1 VVVAASAVVAGV
13 SDELDPQEEQ
23 HNTGSDGHTNNWG
36 ETAHCD
42 EVMRNWLRN
51 GWASWQHLGM
61 HPFLA
66 AAQSMLPQVLSDIEA
81 IVNIESPS
89 RNASQVAKS
98 AAQLESIIQRVVRR
112 DSVLVDSDVGPHVLV
127 PARGAARILLLGH
140 HDTVHP
146 MGTLTARPF
155 SNDGKVLRRAR
166 RIRYGRRNCAGNL
179 CNGNSLRVLVSTL
192 QVLKCSG
199 PQMRKLVLLRV
210 AHSLKNVH
218 KASEKRVQCWC
229 SSQVLDGGALKI
241 ARKGTG
247 TFDVRITGRASHAGL
262 EPEKGINALLE
273 LAHQV
278 QRIST
283 FGNAELGTTVTPTVA
298 SAGTTDNTVPA
309 EAHVLVDARVVV
321 PEEKIRVEK
330 LMSSLVPVVPGASI
344 SVTGS
349 LHRPPM
355 HSSMSEELFALAVE
369 SQRAVAGESI
379 SGVSVGGGSDGNFTA
394 ALVHSYT
401 RRFRRS
407 RRWRAW

>member
-1 VVVAASAVVAGV
+1 
-13 SDELDPQEEQ
+13 
-23 HNTGSDGHTNNWG
+23 
-36 ETAHCD
+36 
-42 EVMRNWLRN
+42 
-51 GWASWQHLGM
+51 M

-66 AAQSMLPQVLSDIEA
+66 TAQSMLPQVLSDIEA

-89 RNASQVAKS
+89 RNAGQVAKS
-98 AAQLESIIQRVVRR
+98 AAMLESIIQRVAQR
-112 DSVLVDSDVGPHVLV
+112 SCVLVDSDVGPHVLV

-146 MGTLTARPF
+146 MGTLAARPF
-155 SNDGKVLRRAR
+155 SNDGKALRGPGVFDMAAGIVQAIYAMAVLESSGVDTSGIEMLWTSDEEIGSSTSRALIEER
-166 RIRYGRRNCAGNL
+166 AQALGK
-179 CNGNSLRVLVSTL
+179 NGAVLVLEPS
-192 QVLKCSG
+192 
-199 PQMRKLVLLRV
+199 
-210 AHSLKNVH
+210 AN
-218 KASEKRVQCWC
+218 
-229 SSQVLDGGALKI
+229 DGALKI

-262 EPEKGINALLE
+262 EPERGINALLE

-330 LMSSLVPVVPGASI
+330 LMSSLVPVVSGASI
-344 SVTGS
+344 SVSGS

-355 HSSMSEELFALAVE
+355 HSSMSEELYALAVE
-369 SQRAVAGESI
+369 SQRAVNGESI
-379 SGVSVGGGSDGNFTA
+379 NGVSVGGGSDGNFTA
-394 ALVHSYT
+394 ALGIRTLDGLGAVGGGAHGETEHVVVESIAP
-401 RRFRRS
+401 RIALLAEIMQRVL
-407 RRWRAW
+407 AQ

>member
-1 VVVAASAVVAGV
+1 
-13 SDELDPQEEQ
+13 
-23 HNTGSDGHTNNWG
+23 
-36 ETAHCD
+36 
-42 EVMRNWLRN
+42 
-51 GWASWQHLGM
+51 M

-66 AAQSMLPQVLSDIEA
+66 TAQSMLPQVLSDIEA
-81 IVNIESPS
+81 IVSIESPS

-98 AAQLESIIQRVVRR
+98 AAQLESIIQRVAQRA
-112 DSVLVDSDVGPHVLV
+112 SVLVASSVGPHVHV
-127 PARGAARILLLGH
+127 PASGVPRILLLGH

-146 MGTLTARPF
+146 MGTLAARPF
-155 SNDGKVLRRAR
+155 SNDGKVLRGPGVFDMAAGIVQAIYAMAILEGAGVDTSGIEMLWTSDEEIGSSTSRALIEER
-166 RIRYGRRNCAGNL
+166 AQALGK
-179 CNGNSLRVLVSTL
+179 NGAVLVLEPS
-192 QVLKCSG
+192 
-199 PQMRKLVLLRV
+199 
-210 AHSLKNVH
+210 A
-218 KASEKRVQCWC
+218 
-229 SSQVLDGGALKI
+229 DGGALKI

-309 EAHVLVDARVVV
+309 EAQVLVDARVVV

-330 LMSSLVPVVPGASI
+330 LMSSLVPVVPGANI

-369 SQRAVAGESI
+369 SQRAVTGESI
-379 SGVSVGGGSDGNFTA
+379 NGVSVGGGSDGNFTA
-394 ALVHSYT
+394 AIGIRTLDGLGAVGGGAHGETEHVVVESIAP
-401 RRFRRS
+401 RI
-407 RRWRAW
+407 ALLAELMQGILAQ

>member
-1 VVVAASAVVAGV
+1 
-13 SDELDPQEEQ
+13 
-23 HNTGSDGHTNNWG
+23 
-36 ETAHCD
+36 
-42 EVMRNWLRN
+42 
-51 GWASWQHLGM
+51 M

-66 AAQSMLPQVLSDIEA
+66 TAQSMLPQVLSDIEA

-98 AAQLESIIQRVVRR
+98 AAQLESIIQRVANR
-112 DSVLVDSDVGPHVLV
+112 DAVQVDSDVGPHVLV

-146 MGTLTARPF
+146 IGTLAARPF
-155 SNDGKVLRRAR
+155 SNDGKVLRGPGVFDMATGIVQAIYAMAILESAGVDTSGVEMLWTSDEEVGSSTSRTLIEERAR
-166 RIRYGRRNCAGNL
+166 GLGKTGA
-179 CNGNSLRVLVSTL
+179 VLVLEPS
-192 QVLKCSG
+192 
-199 PQMRKLVLLRV
+199 
-210 AHSLKNVH
+210 A
-218 KASEKRVQCWC
+218 
-229 SSQVLDGGALKI
+229 DGGALKI

-369 SQRAVAGESI
+369 SQRAVTGESM
-379 SGVSVGGGSDGNFTA
+379 SGISVGGGSDGNFTA
-394 ALVHSYT
+394 ALGIRTLDGLGAVGGGAHGETEHVVIDSIAP
-401 RRFRRS
+401 RIALLAEIMQRVL
-407 RRWRAW
+407 AQ

>member
-1 VVVAASAVVAGV
+1 
-13 SDELDPQEEQ
+13 
-23 HNTGSDGHTNNWG
+23 
-36 ETAHCD
+36 
-42 EVMRNWLRN
+42 
-51 GWASWQHLGM
+51 M

-66 AAQSMLPQVLSDIEA
+66 TAQSMLPQVISDIEA
-81 IVNIESPS
+81 IVSIESPS

-98 AAQLESIIQRVVRR
+98 AAQLESIIQRVAQRAP
-112 DSVLVDSDVGPHVLV
+112 VLVASSVGPHVYV
-127 PARGAARILLLGH
+127 PASGVPRILLLGH

-146 MGTLTARPF
+146 MGTLAARPF
-155 SNDGKVLRRAR
+155 SNDGKVLRGPGVFDMAAGIVQAIYAMAILEGAGVDTSGIEMLWTSDEEIGSSTSRALIEER
-166 RIRYGRRNCAGNL
+166 AQALGK
-179 CNGNSLRVLVSTL
+179 NGAVLVLEPS
-192 QVLKCSG
+192 
-199 PQMRKLVLLRV
+199 
-210 AHSLKNVH
+210 A
-218 KASEKRVQCWC
+218 
-229 SSQVLDGGALKI
+229 DGGALKI

-309 EAHVLVDARVVV
+309 EAQVLVDARVVV
-321 PEEKIRVEK
+321 PEEKMRVEK
-330 LMSSLVPVVPGASI
+330 LMSSLVPVVPGANI

-369 SQRAVAGESI
+369 SQRAVTGESI
-379 SGVSVGGGSDGNFTA
+379 NGVSVGGGSDGNFTA
-394 ALVHSYT
+394 ALGIRTLDGLGAVGGGAHGETEHVVVESIAP
-401 RRFRRS
+401 RIALLAELMQRIL
-407 RRWRAW
+407 AW

>member
-1 VVVAASAVVAGV
+1 
-13 SDELDPQEEQ
+13 
-23 HNTGSDGHTNNWG
+23 
-36 ETAHCD
+36 
-42 EVMRNWLRN
+42 
-51 GWASWQHLGM
+51 M

-155 SNDGKVLRRAR
+155 SNDGKVLRGPGVFDMAAGIVQAIYAMAILESAGVDTSGIEMLWTSDEEVGSSTSRTLIEERAQ
-166 RIRYGRRNCAGNL
+166 GLGKTGA
-179 CNGNSLRVLVSTL
+179 VLVLEPS
-192 QVLKCSG
+192 
-199 PQMRKLVLLRV
+199 
-210 AHSLKNVH
+210 A
-218 KASEKRVQCWC
+218 
-229 SSQVLDGGALKI
+229 DGGALKI

-278 QRIST
+278 QRISM

-321 PEEKIRVEK
+321 PEEKTRVEK

-394 ALVHSYT
+394 ALGIRTLDGLGAVGGGAHGETEHVVVDSIAP
-401 RRFRRS
+401 RI
-407 RRWRAW
+407 ALLAEIMQHVLAQ

>member
-1 VVVAASAVVAGV
+1 
-13 SDELDPQEEQ
+13 
-23 HNTGSDGHTNNWG
+23 
-36 ETAHCD
+36 
-42 EVMRNWLRN
+42 
-51 GWASWQHLGM
+51 M

-66 AAQSMLPQVLSDIEA
+66 TAQSMLPQVLSDIEA

-98 AAQLESIIQRVVRR
+98 AAMLESIIQRVAHR
-112 DSVLVDSDVGPHVLV
+112 SCVLVDSDVGPHVLV
-127 PARGAARILLLGH
+127 PASGTARILLLGH

-146 MGTLTARPF
+146 MGTLAARPF
-155 SNDGKVLRRAR
+155 SNDGKALRGPGVFDMAAGIAQAIYAMAILESSGVDTSAIEMLWTSDEEIGSSTSRALIEER
-166 RIRYGRRNCAGNL
+166 AQALGK
-179 CNGNSLRVLVSTL
+179 NGAVLVLEPS
-192 QVLKCSG
+192 
-199 PQMRKLVLLRV
+199 
-210 AHSLKNVH
+210 AN
-218 KASEKRVQCWC
+218 
-229 SSQVLDGGALKI
+229 DGALKI

-330 LMSSLVPVVPGASI
+330 LMSSLVPVVSGASI
-344 SVTGS
+344 SVSGS

-369 SQRAVAGESI
+369 SQRAVNGESI
-379 SGVSVGGGSDGNFTA
+379 NGVSVGGGSDGNFTA
-394 ALVHSYT
+394 ALGIRTLDGLGAVGGGAHGETEHVVVESIAP
-401 RRFRRS
+401 RIALLAEIMQRVL
-407 RRWRAW
+407 AQ

>member
-1 VVVAASAVVAGV
+1 
-13 SDELDPQEEQ
+13 
-23 HNTGSDGHTNNWG
+23 
-36 ETAHCD
+36 
-42 EVMRNWLRN
+42 
-51 GWASWQHLGM
+51 M

-66 AAQSMLPQVLSDIEA
+66 TAQSMLPQVLSDIEA

-98 AAQLESIIQRVVRR
+98 AAQLESIIQRVANR
-112 DSVLVDSDVGPHVLV
+112 DAVQVDSDVGPHVLV

-146 MGTLTARPF
+146 IGTLAARPF
-155 SNDGKVLRRAR
+155 SNDGKVLRGPGVFDMATGIVQAIYAMAILESAGVDTSGVEMLWTSDEEVGSSTSRTLIEERAR
-166 RIRYGRRNCAGNL
+166 GLGKTGA
-179 CNGNSLRVLVSTL
+179 VLVLEPS
-192 QVLKCSG
+192 
-199 PQMRKLVLLRV
+199 
-210 AHSLKNVH
+210 A
-218 KASEKRVQCWC
+218 
-229 SSQVLDGGALKI
+229 DGGALKI

-369 SQRAVAGESI
+369 SQRAVTGEGI
-379 SGVSVGGGSDGNFTA
+379 NGVSVGGGSDGNFTA
-394 ALVHSYT
+394 ALGVRTLDGLGAVGGGAHGETEHVVIDSIAP
-401 RRFRRS
+401 RIALLAEIMQRVL
-407 RRWRAW
+407 AQ

>member
-1 VVVAASAVVAGV
+1 
-13 SDELDPQEEQ
+13 
-23 HNTGSDGHTNNWG
+23 
-36 ETAHCD
+36 
-42 EVMRNWLRN
+42 
-51 GWASWQHLGM
+51 M

-66 AAQSMLPQVLSDIEA
+66 TAQSMLPQVLSDIEA

-89 RNASQVAKS
+89 RNAGQVAKS
-98 AAQLESIIQRVVRR
+98 AAMLESIIQRVAQRT
-112 DSVLVDSDVGPHVLV
+112 SVLVDSDVGPHVLV
-127 PARGAARILLLGH
+127 SAGGAARILLLGH

-146 MGTLTARPF
+146 MGTLAARPF
-155 SNDGKVLRRAR
+155 SNDGKVLRGPGVFDMAAGIVQAIYAMAVLESSGVDTSGIEMLWTSDEEIGSSTSRALIEER
-166 RIRYGRRNCAGNL
+166 AHALGK
-179 CNGNSLRVLVSTL
+179 NGAVLVLEPS
-192 QVLKCSG
+192 
-199 PQMRKLVLLRV
+199 
-210 AHSLKNVH
+210 AN
-218 KASEKRVQCWC
+218 
-229 SSQVLDGGALKI
+229 DGALKI

-309 EAHVLVDARVVV
+309 EARVLVDARVVV
-321 PEEKIRVEK
+321 PEEKIRVET
-330 LMSSLVPVVPGASI
+330 LMSSLVPVVSGASI

-369 SQRAVAGESI
+369 SQRTVNGESI
-379 SGVSVGGGSDGNFTA
+379 NGVSVGGGSDGNFTA
-394 ALVHSYT
+394 ALGIRTLDGLGAVGGGAHGETEHVVVESIAP
-401 RRFRRS
+401 RIALLAEIMQRVL
-407 RRWRAW
+407 AQ

>member
-1 VVVAASAVVAGV
+1 
-13 SDELDPQEEQ
+13 
-23 HNTGSDGHTNNWG
+23 
-36 ETAHCD
+36 
-42 EVMRNWLRN
+42 M
-51 GWASWQHLGM
+51 
-61 HPFLA
+61 
-66 AAQSMLPQVLSDIEA
+66 
-81 IVNIESPS
+81 
-89 RNASQVAKS
+89 
-98 AAQLESIIQRVVRR
+98 
-112 DSVLVDSDVGPHVLV
+112 
-127 PARGAARILLLGH
+127 
-140 HDTVHP
+140 
-146 MGTLTARPF
+146 
-155 SNDGKVLRRAR
+155 
-166 RIRYGRRNCAGNL
+166 
-179 CNGNSLRVLVSTL
+179 
-192 QVLKCSG
+192 
-199 PQMRKLVLLRV
+199 LVLEPS
-210 AHSLKNVH
+210 A
-218 KASEKRVQCWC
+218 
-229 SSQVLDGGALKI
+229 DGGALKI

-369 SQRAVAGESI
+369 SQLAVAGESI

-394 ALVHSYT
+394 ALGIRTLDGLGAVGGGAHGETEHVVVDSIAP
-401 RRFRRS
+401 RIALLAEIMQRVL
-407 RRWRAW
+407 AQ

>member
-1 VVVAASAVVAGV
+1 
-13 SDELDPQEEQ
+13 
-23 HNTGSDGHTNNWG
+23 
-36 ETAHCD
+36 
-42 EVMRNWLRN
+42 
-51 GWASWQHLGM
+51 M

-66 AAQSMLPQVLSDIEA
+66 TAQLMLPQVLGDIEA

-98 AAQLESIIQRVVRR
+98 AAMLESIIQRVAQRS
-112 DSVLVDSDVGPHVLV
+112 SVLVDSDVGPHVLV
-127 PARGAARILLLGH
+127 PAHGAARILLLGH

-146 MGTLTARPF
+146 MGTLAARPF
-155 SNDGKVLRRAR
+155 SNDGKVLRGPGVFDMAAGIVQAIYAMAILESSGVDTSGIEMLWTADEEIGSSASRALIEER
-166 RIRYGRRNCAGNL
+166 AQALGK
-179 CNGNSLRVLVSTL
+179 NGAA
-192 QVLKCSG
+192 
-199 PQMRKLVLLRV
+199 LVLEPS
-210 AHSLKNVH
+210 A
-218 KASEKRVQCWC
+218 
-229 SSQVLDGGALKI
+229 DGGALKI

-247 TFDVRITGRASHAGL
+247 TFDVRIAGRASHAGL

-344 SVTGS
+344 SVSGS

-369 SQRAVAGESI
+369 SQRAVNGESI
-379 SGVSVGGGSDGNFTA
+379 NGVSVGGGSDGNFTA
-394 ALVHSYT
+394 ALGIRTLDGLGAVGGGAHGETEHVVVESIAP
-401 RRFRRS
+401 RIALLAEIMQRVL
-407 RRWRAW
+407 AQ

>member
-1 VVVAASAVVAGV
+1 
-13 SDELDPQEEQ
+13 
-23 HNTGSDGHTNNWG
+23 
-36 ETAHCD
+36 
-42 EVMRNWLRN
+42 
-51 GWASWQHLGM
+51 M

-66 AAQSMLPQVLSDIEA
+66 TAQSMLPQVLSDIEA

-98 AAQLESIIQRVVRR
+98 AAMLESIIQRVAQRS
-112 DSVLVDSDVGPHVLV
+112 SVLVDSDVGPHVLV

-146 MGTLTARPF
+146 LGTLATRPF
-155 SNDGKVLRRAR
+155 SNDGKVLLGPGVFDMATGIVQAIYAMAILESSGVDTSGIEMLWTSDEEIGSSTSRAL
-166 RIRYGRRNCAGNL
+166 IEEHTQALGK
-179 CNGNSLRVLVSTL
+179 NSAVLVLEPS
-192 QVLKCSG
+192 
-199 PQMRKLVLLRV
+199 
-210 AHSLKNVH
+210 A
-218 KASEKRVQCWC
+218 
-229 SSQVLDGGALKI
+229 DGGALKI

-321 PEEKIRVEK
+321 PEEKMRVEK

-344 SVTGS
+344 SVSGS

-369 SQRAVAGESI
+369 SQRAVMGESI

-394 ALVHSYT
+394 ALGIRTLDGLGAVGGGAHGETEHVVVESIAP
-401 RRFRRS
+401 RIALLAEIMQRVL
-407 RRWRAW
+407 AQ

>member
-1 VVVAASAVVAGV
+1 
-13 SDELDPQEEQ
+13 
-23 HNTGSDGHTNNWG
+23 
-36 ETAHCD
+36 
-42 EVMRNWLRN
+42 
-51 GWASWQHLGM
+51 M

-98 AAQLESIIQRVVRR
+98 AAQLESIIQRVAHR
-112 DSVLVDSDVGPHVLV
+112 DSVLVDSVVGPHVLV

-146 MGTLTARPF
+146 MGTLAARPF
-155 SNDGKVLRRAR
+155 SNDGKVLRGPGVFDMATGIVQAIYAMAILESAGVDTSGIEMLWTSDEEVGSATSRTLIEERAQALEKT
-166 RIRYGRRNCAGNL
+166 GA
-179 CNGNSLRVLVSTL
+179 VLVLEPS
-192 QVLKCSG
+192 
-199 PQMRKLVLLRV
+199 
-210 AHSLKNVH
+210 A
-218 KASEKRVQCWC
+218 
-229 SSQVLDGGALKI
+229 DGGALKI

-247 TFDVRITGRASHAGL
+247 TFDVRIIGRASHAGL

-330 LMSSLVPVVPGASI
+330 LMSSLVPVVSGASI

-355 HSSMSEELFALAVE
+355 HSLMSKELFALAVE
-369 SQRAVAGESI
+369 SQRAVTGETV

-394 ALVHSYT
+394 ALGIRTLDGLGAVGGSAHGEAEHVVIDSIAP
-401 RRFRRS
+401 RIALLAEIIQRVL
-407 RRWRAW
+407 AQ

>member
-1 VVVAASAVVAGV
+1 
-13 SDELDPQEEQ
+13 
-23 HNTGSDGHTNNWG
+23 
-36 ETAHCD
+36 
-42 EVMRNWLRN
+42 
-51 GWASWQHLGM
+51 M

-66 AAQSMLPQVLSDIEA
+66 TAQSMLPQVLSDIEA
-81 IVNIESPS
+81 IVSIESPS

-98 AAQLESIIQRVVRR
+98 AAQLESIIQRVAQRA
-112 DSVLVDSDVGPHVLV
+112 SVLVASSVGPHVHV
-127 PARGAARILLLGH
+127 PASGVPRILLLGH

-146 MGTLTARPF
+146 MGTLAARPF
-155 SNDGKVLRRAR
+155 SNDGKVLRGPGVFDMAAGIVQAIYAMAILEGAGVDTSGIEMLWTSDEEIGSSTSRSLIEERAQAL
-166 RIRYGRRNCAGNL
+166 GK
-179 CNGNSLRVLVSTL
+179 NGAVLVLEPS
-192 QVLKCSG
+192 
-199 PQMRKLVLLRV
+199 
-210 AHSLKNVH
+210 A
-218 KASEKRVQCWC
+218 
-229 SSQVLDGGALKI
+229 DGGALKI

-309 EAHVLVDARVVV
+309 EAQVLVDARVVV

-330 LMSSLVPVVPGASI
+330 LMSSLVPVVPGANI

-369 SQRAVAGESI
+369 SQRAVTGESI
-379 SGVSVGGGSDGNFTA
+379 NGVSVGGGSDGNFTA
-394 ALVHSYT
+394 AIGIRTLDGLGAVGGGAHGETEHVVVESIAP
-401 RRFRRS
+401 RIALLAELMQRIL
-407 RRWRAW
+407 AQ

>member
-1 VVVAASAVVAGV
+1 
-13 SDELDPQEEQ
+13 
-23 HNTGSDGHTNNWG
+23 
-36 ETAHCD
+36 
-42 EVMRNWLRN
+42 
-51 GWASWQHLGM
+51 M

-66 AAQSMLPQVLSDIEA
+66 TAQSMLPQVLSDIEA

-89 RNASQVAKS
+89 RNAGQVAKS
-98 AAQLESIIQRVVRR
+98 AAMLESIIQRVAQR
-112 DSVLVDSDVGPHVLV
+112 SCVLVDSDVGPHVLV

-146 MGTLTARPF
+146 MGTLAARPF
-155 SNDGKVLRRAR
+155 SNDGKALRGPGVFDMAAGIVQAIYAMAVLESSGVDTSGIEMLWTSDEEIGSSTSRALIEER
-166 RIRYGRRNCAGNL
+166 AQALGK
-179 CNGNSLRVLVSTL
+179 NGAVLVLEPS
-192 QVLKCSG
+192 
-199 PQMRKLVLLRV
+199 
-210 AHSLKNVH
+210 AN
-218 KASEKRVQCWC
+218 
-229 SSQVLDGGALKI
+229 DGALKI

-330 LMSSLVPVVPGASI
+330 LMSSLVPVVSGASI
-344 SVTGS
+344 SVSGS

-369 SQRAVAGESI
+369 SQRAVNGESI
-379 SGVSVGGGSDGNFTA
+379 NGVSVGGGSDGNFTA
-394 ALVHSYT
+394 ALGIRTLDGLGAVGGGAHGETEHVVVESIAP
-401 RRFRRS
+401 RIALLAEIMQRVL
-407 RRWRAW
+407 AQ

>member
-1 VVVAASAVVAGV
+1 
-13 SDELDPQEEQ
+13 
-23 HNTGSDGHTNNWG
+23 
-36 ETAHCD
+36 
-42 EVMRNWLRN
+42 
-51 GWASWQHLGM
+51 M

-66 AAQSMLPQVLSDIEA
+66 TAQSMLPQVISDIEA
-81 IVNIESPS
+81 IVSIESPS

-98 AAQLESIIQRVVRR
+98 AAQLESIIQRVAQRAP
-112 DSVLVDSDVGPHVLV
+112 VLVASSVGPHVHV
-127 PARGAARILLLGH
+127 PASGVPRILLLGH

-146 MGTLTARPF
+146 METLVARPF
-155 SNDGKVLRRAR
+155 SNDGKVLRGPGVFDMAAGIVQAIYAMAILEGAGVDTSGIEMLWTSDEEIGSSTSRALIEER
-166 RIRYGRRNCAGNL
+166 AQALGK
-179 CNGNSLRVLVSTL
+179 NGAVLVLEPS
-192 QVLKCSG
+192 
-199 PQMRKLVLLRV
+199 
-210 AHSLKNVH
+210 A
-218 KASEKRVQCWC
+218 
-229 SSQVLDGGALKI
+229 DGGALKI

-309 EAHVLVDARVVV
+309 EAQVLVDARVVV
-321 PEEKIRVEK
+321 PEEKMRVEK
-330 LMSSLVPVVPGASI
+330 LMSSLVPVVPGANI

-369 SQRAVAGESI
+369 SQRAVTGESI
-379 SGVSVGGGSDGNFTA
+379 NGVSVGGGSDGNFTA
-394 ALVHSYT
+394 AIGIRTLDGLGAVGGGAHGETEHVVVESIAP
-401 RRFRRS
+401 RIALLAELMQRIL
-407 RRWRAW
+407 AW

>member
-1 VVVAASAVVAGV
+1 
-13 SDELDPQEEQ
+13 
-23 HNTGSDGHTNNWG
+23 
-36 ETAHCD
+36 
-42 EVMRNWLRN
+42 
-51 GWASWQHLGM
+51 M

-66 AAQSMLPQVLSDIEA
+66 TAQSMLPQVLSDIEA

-98 AAQLESIIQRVVRR
+98 AAMLESIIQRVAQRS
-112 DSVLVDSDVGPHVLV
+112 SVLVDSDVGPHVLV
-127 PARGAARILLLGH
+127 PAGGAARILLLGH

-146 MGTLTARPF
+146 MGTLAARPF
-155 SNDGKVLRRAR
+155 SNDGKALRGPGVFDMAAGIVQAIYAMAILESSGVDTSGIEMLWTADEEIGSSTSRALIEER
-166 RIRYGRRNCAGNL
+166 AQALGK
-179 CNGNSLRVLVSTL
+179 NGAVLVLEPS
-192 QVLKCSG
+192 
-199 PQMRKLVLLRV
+199 
-210 AHSLKNVH
+210 AN
-218 KASEKRVQCWC
+218 
-229 SSQVLDGGALKI
+229 DGALKI

-247 TFDVRITGRASHAGL
+247 TFDVRIAGRASHAGL

-344 SVTGS
+344 SVSGS

-369 SQRAVAGESI
+369 SQRAVNGESI
-379 SGVSVGGGSDGNFTA
+379 NGVSVGGGSDGNFTA
-394 ALVHSYT
+394 ALGVRTLDGLGAVGGGAHGETEHVVVESIAP
-401 RRFRRS
+401 RIALLAEIMQRVL
-407 RRWRAW
+407 AQ

>member
-1 VVVAASAVVAGV
+1 
-13 SDELDPQEEQ
+13 
-23 HNTGSDGHTNNWG
+23 
-36 ETAHCD
+36 
-42 EVMRNWLRN
+42 
-51 GWASWQHLGM
+51 M

-155 SNDGKVLRRAR
+155 SNDGKVLRGPGVFDMAAGIVQAIYAMAILESAGVDTSGIEMLWTSDEEVGSSTSRTLIEERAQ
-166 RIRYGRRNCAGNL
+166 GLGKTGA
-179 CNGNSLRVLVSTL
+179 VLVLEPS
-192 QVLKCSG
+192 
-199 PQMRKLVLLRV
+199 
-210 AHSLKNVH
+210 A
-218 KASEKRVQCWC
+218 
-229 SSQVLDGGALKI
+229 DGGALKI

-321 PEEKIRVEK
+321 PEEKTRVEK

-394 ALVHSYT
+394 ALGIRTLDGLGAVGGGAHGETEHVVVDSIAP
-401 RRFRRS
+401 RIALLAEIMQRVL
-407 RRWRAW
+407 AQ

>member
-1 VVVAASAVVAGV
+1 
-13 SDELDPQEEQ
+13 
-23 HNTGSDGHTNNWG
+23 
-36 ETAHCD
+36 
-42 EVMRNWLRN
+42 MRNWLRN

-66 AAQSMLPQVLSDIEA
+66 TAQSMLPQVISDIEA
-81 IVNIESPS
+81 IVSIESPS

-98 AAQLESIIQRVVRR
+98 AAQLVSIIQRVAQRAP
-112 DSVLVDSDVGPHVLV
+112 VLVASSVGPHVYV
-127 PARGAARILLLGH
+127 PASGVPRILLLGH

-146 MGTLTARPF
+146 MGTLAARPF
-155 SNDGKVLRRAR
+155 SNDGKVLRGPGVFDMAAGIVQAIYAMAILEGAGVDTSGIEMLWTSDEEIGSSTSRALIEER
-166 RIRYGRRNCAGNL
+166 AQALGK
-179 CNGNSLRVLVSTL
+179 NGAVLVLEPS
-192 QVLKCSG
+192 
-199 PQMRKLVLLRV
+199 
-210 AHSLKNVH
+210 A
-218 KASEKRVQCWC
+218 
-229 SSQVLDGGALKI
+229 DGGALKI

-309 EAHVLVDARVVV
+309 EAQVLVDARVVV
-321 PEEKIRVEK
+321 PEEKMRVEK
-330 LMSSLVPVVPGASI
+330 LMSSLVPVVPGANI

-369 SQRAVAGESI
+369 SQRAVTGESI
-379 SGVSVGGGSDGNFTA
+379 NGVSVGGGSDGNFTA
-394 ALVHSYT
+394 AIGIRTLDGLGAVGGGAHGETEHVVVESIAP
-401 RRFRRS
+401 RIALLAELMQRIL
-407 RRWRAW
+407 AW

>member
-1 VVVAASAVVAGV
+1 
-13 SDELDPQEEQ
+13 
-23 HNTGSDGHTNNWG
+23 
-36 ETAHCD
+36 
-42 EVMRNWLRN
+42 
-51 GWASWQHLGM
+51 M

-66 AAQSMLPQVLSDIEA
+66 TAQSMLPQVLSDIEA

-98 AAQLESIIQRVVRR
+98 AAMLESIIQRVAQRS
-112 DSVLVDSDVGPHVLV
+112 SVLVDSDVGPHVLV
-127 PARGAARILLLGH
+127 PASGAARILLLGH

-146 MGTLTARPF
+146 MGTLAARPF
-155 SNDGKVLRRAR
+155 SNDGKALRGPGVFDMAAGIVQAIYAMAILESSGVDTSGIEMLWTADEEIGSSTSRALIEER
-166 RIRYGRRNCAGNL
+166 AQALGK
-179 CNGNSLRVLVSTL
+179 NGAVLVLEPS
-192 QVLKCSG
+192 
-199 PQMRKLVLLRV
+199 
-210 AHSLKNVH
+210 AN
-218 KASEKRVQCWC
+218 
-229 SSQVLDGGALKI
+229 DGALKI

-247 TFDVRITGRASHAGL
+247 TFDVRIAGRASHAGL

-344 SVTGS
+344 SVSGS

-369 SQRAVAGESI
+369 SQSAVNGESI
-379 SGVSVGGGSDGNFTA
+379 NGVSVGGGSDGNFTA
-394 ALVHSYT
+394 ALGVRTLDGLGAVGGGAHGETEHVVVESIAP
-401 RRFRRS
+401 RIALLAEIMQRVL
-407 RRWRAW
+407 AQ

>member
-1 VVVAASAVVAGV
+1 
-13 SDELDPQEEQ
+13 
-23 HNTGSDGHTNNWG
+23 
-36 ETAHCD
+36 
-42 EVMRNWLRN
+42 
-51 GWASWQHLGM
+51 M

-66 AAQSMLPQVLSDIEA
+66 TAQSMLPQVLSDIEA
-81 IVNIESPS
+81 IVSIESPS

-98 AAQLESIIQRVVRR
+98 AAQLESIIQRVANR
-112 DSVLVDSDVGPHVLV
+112 DAVQVDSDVGPHVLV

-146 MGTLTARPF
+146 IGTLAARPF
-155 SNDGKVLRRAR
+155 SNDGKVLRGPGVFDMATGIVQAIYAMAILESAGVDTSGVEMLWTSDEEVGSSTSRTLIEERAR
-166 RIRYGRRNCAGNL
+166 GLGKTGA
-179 CNGNSLRVLVSTL
+179 VLVLEPS
-192 QVLKCSG
+192 
-199 PQMRKLVLLRV
+199 
-210 AHSLKNVH
+210 A
-218 KASEKRVQCWC
+218 
-229 SSQVLDGGALKI
+229 DGGALKI

-369 SQRAVAGESI
+369 SQRAVTGESM

-394 ALVHSYT
+394 ALGIRTLDGLGAVGGGAHGETEHVVIDSIAP
-401 RRFRRS
+401 RIALLAEIMQRVL
-407 RRWRAW
+407 AQ

>member
-1 VVVAASAVVAGV
+1 
-13 SDELDPQEEQ
+13 
-23 HNTGSDGHTNNWG
+23 
-36 ETAHCD
+36 
-42 EVMRNWLRN
+42 
-51 GWASWQHLGM
+51 M

-66 AAQSMLPQVLSDIEA
+66 TAQSMLPQVLSDIEA

-98 AAQLESIIQRVVRR
+98 AAQLESIIQRVANR
-112 DSVLVDSDVGPHVLV
+112 DAVQVDSDVGPHVLV

-146 MGTLTARPF
+146 IGTLAARPF
-155 SNDGKVLRRAR
+155 SNDGKVLRGPGVFDMATGIVQAIYAMAILESAGVDTSGVEMLWTSDEEVGSSTSRTLIEERAR
-166 RIRYGRRNCAGNL
+166 GLGKTGA
-179 CNGNSLRVLVSTL
+179 VLVLEPS
-192 QVLKCSG
+192 
-199 PQMRKLVLLRV
+199 
-210 AHSLKNVH
+210 A
-218 KASEKRVQCWC
+218 
-229 SSQVLDGGALKI
+229 DGGALKI

-278 QRIST
+278 QCIST

-369 SQRAVAGESI
+369 SQRAVTGESM

-394 ALVHSYT
+394 ALGIRTLDGLGAVGGGAHGETEHVVIDSIAP
-401 RRFRRS
+401 RIALLAEIMQRVL
-407 RRWRAW
+407 AQ

>member
-1 VVVAASAVVAGV
+1 
-13 SDELDPQEEQ
+13 
-23 HNTGSDGHTNNWG
+23 
-36 ETAHCD
+36 
-42 EVMRNWLRN
+42 MRNWLRN

-66 AAQSMLPQVLSDIEA
+66 TAQSMLPQVLSDIEA

-98 AAQLESIIQRVVRR
+98 AAQLESIIQRVANR
-112 DSVLVDSDVGPHVLV
+112 DAVQVDSDVGPHVLV

-146 MGTLTARPF
+146 IGTLAARPF
-155 SNDGKVLRRAR
+155 SNDGKVLRGPGVFDMATGIVQAIYAMAILESAGVDTSGVEMLWTSDEEVGSSTSRTLIEERAR
-166 RIRYGRRNCAGNL
+166 GLGKTGA
-179 CNGNSLRVLVSTL
+179 VLVLEPS
-192 QVLKCSG
+192 
-199 PQMRKLVLLRV
+199 
-210 AHSLKNVH
+210 A
-218 KASEKRVQCWC
+218 
-229 SSQVLDGGALKI
+229 DGGALKI

-369 SQRAVAGESI
+369 SQRAVTGEGI
-379 SGVSVGGGSDGNFTA
+379 NGVSVGGGSDGNFTA
-394 ALVHSYT
+394 ALGVRTLDGLGAVGGGAHGETEHVVIDSIAP
-401 RRFRRS
+401 RIALLAEIMQRVL
-407 RRWRAW
+407 AQ

>member
-1 VVVAASAVVAGV
+1 
-13 SDELDPQEEQ
+13 
-23 HNTGSDGHTNNWG
+23 
-36 ETAHCD
+36 
-42 EVMRNWLRN
+42 MRNWLRN

-66 AAQSMLPQVLSDIEA
+66 TAQSMLPQVLSDIEA
-81 IVNIESPS
+81 IVSIESPS

-98 AAQLESIIQRVVRR
+98 AAQLESIIQRVAQRA
-112 DSVLVDSDVGPHVLV
+112 SVLVASSVGPHVHV
-127 PARGAARILLLGH
+127 PASGVPRILLLGH

-146 MGTLTARPF
+146 MGTLAARPF
-155 SNDGKVLRRAR
+155 SNDGKVLRGPGVFDMAAGIVQAIYAMAILEGAGVDTSGIEMLWTSDEEIGSSTSRALIEER
-166 RIRYGRRNCAGNL
+166 AQAL
-179 CNGNSLRVLVSTL
+179 AKNGAVLVLEPS
-192 QVLKCSG
+192 
-199 PQMRKLVLLRV
+199 
-210 AHSLKNVH
+210 A
-218 KASEKRVQCWC
+218 
-229 SSQVLDGGALKI
+229 DGGALKI

-309 EAHVLVDARVVV
+309 EAQVLVDARVVV

-330 LMSSLVPVVPGASI
+330 LMSSLVPVVPGANI

-369 SQRAVAGESI
+369 SQRAVTGESI
-379 SGVSVGGGSDGNFTA
+379 NGVSVGGGSDGNFTA
-394 ALVHSYT
+394 AIGIRTLDGLGAVGGGAHGETEHVVVESIAP
-401 RRFRRS
+401 RIALLAELMQRIL
-407 RRWRAW
+407 AQ

>member
-1 VVVAASAVVAGV
+1 
-13 SDELDPQEEQ
+13 
-23 HNTGSDGHTNNWG
+23 
-36 ETAHCD
+36 
-42 EVMRNWLRN
+42 
-51 GWASWQHLGM
+51 M

-66 AAQSMLPQVLSDIEA
+66 TAQSMLPHVLSDIEA
-81 IVNIESPS
+81 IVSIESPS

-98 AAQLESIIQRVVRR
+98 AEQLESIIQRVAQRAP
-112 DSVLVDSDVGPHVLV
+112 VLVASSVGPHVYV
-127 PARGAARILLLGH
+127 PASGAPRILLLGH

-146 MGTLTARPF
+146 MGTLAARPF
-155 SNDGKVLRRAR
+155 SNDGKVLRGPGVFDMAAGIVQAIYAMAILEGAGVDTSGIEMLWTSDEEIGSSTSRALIEER
-166 RIRYGRRNCAGNL
+166 AQALGK
-179 CNGNSLRVLVSTL
+179 NGAVLVLEPS
-192 QVLKCSG
+192 
-199 PQMRKLVLLRV
+199 
-210 AHSLKNVH
+210 A
-218 KASEKRVQCWC
+218 
-229 SSQVLDGGALKI
+229 DGGALKI

-309 EAHVLVDARVVV
+309 EAQVLVDARVVV
-321 PEEKIRVEK
+321 PEEKMRVEK

-344 SVTGS
+344 SVSGS

-369 SQRAVAGESI
+369 AQRAVTGESI
-379 SGVSVGGGSDGNFTA
+379 NGVSVGGGSDGNFTA
-394 ALVHSYT
+394 AIGIRTLDGLGAVGGGAHGETEHVVVESIAP
-401 RRFRRS
+401 RIALLAELMQRIL
-407 RRWRAW
+407 AQ

>member
-1 VVVAASAVVAGV
+1 
-13 SDELDPQEEQ
+13 
-23 HNTGSDGHTNNWG
+23 
-36 ETAHCD
+36 
-42 EVMRNWLRN
+42 
-51 GWASWQHLGM
+51 M

-66 AAQSMLPQVLSDIEA
+66 TAQSMLPQVLSDVEA

-89 RNASQVAKS
+89 RNAGQVAKS
-98 AAQLESIIQRVVRR
+98 AAMLESIIQRVAQR
-112 DSVLVDSDVGPHVLV
+112 SCVLVDSDVGPHVLV

-146 MGTLTARPF
+146 MGTLAARPF
-155 SNDGKVLRRAR
+155 SNDGKALRGPGVFDMAAGIVQAIYAMAVLESSGVDTSGIEMLWTSDEEIGSSTSRALIEER
-166 RIRYGRRNCAGNL
+166 AQALGK
-179 CNGNSLRVLVSTL
+179 NGAVLVLEPS
-192 QVLKCSG
+192 
-199 PQMRKLVLLRV
+199 
-210 AHSLKNVH
+210 AN
-218 KASEKRVQCWC
+218 
-229 SSQVLDGGALKI
+229 DGALKI

-330 LMSSLVPVVPGASI
+330 LMSSLVPVVSGASI
-344 SVTGS
+344 SVSGS

-369 SQRAVAGESI
+369 SQRTVNGESI
-379 SGVSVGGGSDGNFTA
+379 NGVSVGGGSDGNFTA
-394 ALVHSYT
+394 ALGIRTLDGLGAVGGGAHGETEHVVVESIAP
-401 RRFRRS
+401 RIALLAEIMQRVLS
-407 RRWRAW
+407 Q

>member
-1 VVVAASAVVAGV
+1 
-13 SDELDPQEEQ
+13 
-23 HNTGSDGHTNNWG
+23 
-36 ETAHCD
+36 
-42 EVMRNWLRN
+42 
-51 GWASWQHLGM
+51 M

-66 AAQSMLPQVLSDIEA
+66 TAQSMLPQVLSDIEA

-89 RNASQVAKS
+89 RNAGQVAKS
-98 AAQLESIIQRVVRR
+98 AAMLESIIQRVAQR
-112 DSVLVDSDVGPHVLV
+112 SCVLVDSDVGPHVLV
-127 PARGAARILLLGH
+127 PASGAARILLLGH

-146 MGTLTARPF
+146 MGTLAARPF
-155 SNDGKVLRRAR
+155 SNDGKALRGPGVFDMAAGIVQAIYAMAVLESSGVDTSGIEMLWTSDEEIGSSTSRALIEER
-166 RIRYGRRNCAGNL
+166 AQALGK
-179 CNGNSLRVLVSTL
+179 NGAVLVLEPS
-192 QVLKCSG
+192 
-199 PQMRKLVLLRV
+199 
-210 AHSLKNVH
+210 AN
-218 KASEKRVQCWC
+218 
-229 SSQVLDGGALKI
+229 DGALKI

-330 LMSSLVPVVPGASI
+330 LMSSLVPVVSGASI
-344 SVTGS
+344 SVSGS

-369 SQRAVAGESI
+369 SQRTVNGESI
-379 SGVSVGGGSDGNFTA
+379 DGVSVGGGSDGNFTA
-394 ALVHSYT
+394 ALGIRTLDGLGAVGGGAHGETEHVVVESIAP
-401 RRFRRS
+401 RIALLAEIMQRVL
-407 RRWRAW
+407 AQ

>member
-1 VVVAASAVVAGV
+1 
-13 SDELDPQEEQ
+13 
-23 HNTGSDGHTNNWG
+23 
-36 ETAHCD
+36 
-42 EVMRNWLRN
+42 
-51 GWASWQHLGM
+51 M

-66 AAQSMLPQVLSDIEA
+66 TAQSMLPQVLGDIEA

-98 AAQLESIIQRVVRR
+98 AAMLESIIQRVAQRS
-112 DSVLVDSDVGPHVLV
+112 SVLVDSDVGPHVLV

-146 MGTLTARPF
+146 LGTLATRPF
-155 SNDGKVLRRAR
+155 SNDGKVLLGPGVFDMATGIVQAIYAMAILESSGVDTSGIEMLWTSDEEIGSSTSRAL
-166 RIRYGRRNCAGNL
+166 IEEHTQALGK
-179 CNGNSLRVLVSTL
+179 NSAVLVLEPS
-192 QVLKCSG
+192 
-199 PQMRKLVLLRV
+199 
-210 AHSLKNVH
+210 A
-218 KASEKRVQCWC
+218 
-229 SSQVLDGGALKI
+229 DGGALKI

-321 PEEKIRVEK
+321 PEEKMRVEK

-344 SVTGS
+344 SVSGS

-369 SQRAVAGESI
+369 SQRAVIGESI

-394 ALVHSYT
+394 ALGIRTLDGLGAVGGGAHGETEHVVVESIAP
-401 RRFRRS
+401 RIALLAEIMQRVL
-407 RRWRAW
+407 AQ

>member
-1 VVVAASAVVAGV
+1 
-13 SDELDPQEEQ
+13 
-23 HNTGSDGHTNNWG
+23 
-36 ETAHCD
+36 
-42 EVMRNWLRN
+42 
-51 GWASWQHLGM
+51 M

-66 AAQSMLPQVLSDIEA
+66 TAQSMLPQVLSDIEA
-81 IVNIESPS
+81 IVSIESPS

-98 AAQLESIIQRVVRR
+98 AAQLESIIQRVAQRA
-112 DSVLVDSDVGPHVLV
+112 SVLVASSVGPHVHV
-127 PARGAARILLLGH
+127 PASGVPRILLLGH

-146 MGTLTARPF
+146 MGTLAARPF
-155 SNDGKVLRRAR
+155 SNDGKVLRGPGVFDMAAGIVQAIYAMAILEGAGVDTSGIEMLWTSDEEIGSSASRALIEER
-166 RIRYGRRNCAGNL
+166 AQAL
-179 CNGNSLRVLVSTL
+179 AKNGAVLVLEPS
-192 QVLKCSG
+192 
-199 PQMRKLVLLRV
+199 
-210 AHSLKNVH
+210 A
-218 KASEKRVQCWC
+218 
-229 SSQVLDGGALKI
+229 DGGALKI

-309 EAHVLVDARVVV
+309 EAQVLVDARVVV

-330 LMSSLVPVVPGASI
+330 LMSSLVPVVPGANI

-355 HSSMSEELFALAVE
+355 HSSMSEELFVLAVE
-369 SQRAVAGESI
+369 SQRAVTGESI
-379 SGVSVGGGSDGNFTA
+379 NGVSVGGGSDGNFTA
-394 ALVHSYT
+394 AIGIRTLDGLGAVGGGAHGETEHVVVESIAP
-401 RRFRRS
+401 RIALLAELMQRIL
-407 RRWRAW
+407 AQ

>member
-1 VVVAASAVVAGV
+1 
-13 SDELDPQEEQ
+13 
-23 HNTGSDGHTNNWG
+23 
-36 ETAHCD
+36 
-42 EVMRNWLRN
+42 
-51 GWASWQHLGM
+51 M

-66 AAQSMLPQVLSDIEA
+66 TAQSMLPQVLSDIEA

-89 RNASQVAKS
+89 RHASQVAKS
-98 AAQLESIIQRVVRR
+98 AAQLESIIQRVANR
-112 DSVLVDSDVGPHVLV
+112 DAVQVDSDVGPHVLV

-146 MGTLTARPF
+146 IGTLAARPF
-155 SNDGKVLRRAR
+155 SNDGKVLRGPGVFDMATGIVQAIYAMAILESAGVDTSGVEMLWTSDEEVGSSTSRTLIEERAR
-166 RIRYGRRNCAGNL
+166 GLGKTGA
-179 CNGNSLRVLVSTL
+179 VLVLEPS
-192 QVLKCSG
+192 
-199 PQMRKLVLLRV
+199 
-210 AHSLKNVH
+210 A
-218 KASEKRVQCWC
+218 
-229 SSQVLDGGALKI
+229 DGGALKI

-369 SQRAVAGESI
+369 SQRAVTGESM

-394 ALVHSYT
+394 ALGIRTLDGLGAVGGGAHGETEHVVIDSIAP
-401 RRFRRS
+401 RIALLAEIMQRVL
-407 RRWRAW
+407 AQ

>member
-1 VVVAASAVVAGV
+1 
-13 SDELDPQEEQ
+13 
-23 HNTGSDGHTNNWG
+23 
-36 ETAHCD
+36 
-42 EVMRNWLRN
+42 
-51 GWASWQHLGM
+51 M

-66 AAQSMLPQVLSDIEA
+66 TAQSMLTQVLSDIEA

-98 AAQLESIIQRVVRR
+98 AAQLESIIQRVANR
-112 DSVLVDSDVGPHVLV
+112 DAVQVDSDVGPHVLV

-146 MGTLTARPF
+146 IGTLAARPF
-155 SNDGKVLRRAR
+155 SNDGKVLRGPGVFDMATGIVQAIYAMAILESAGVDTSGVEMLWTSDEEVGSSTSRTLIEERAR
-166 RIRYGRRNCAGNL
+166 GLGKTGA
-179 CNGNSLRVLVSTL
+179 VLVLEPS
-192 QVLKCSG
+192 
-199 PQMRKLVLLRV
+199 
-210 AHSLKNVH
+210 A
-218 KASEKRVQCWC
+218 
-229 SSQVLDGGALKI
+229 DGGALKI

-369 SQRAVAGESI
+369 SQRAVTGESM

-394 ALVHSYT
+394 ALGIRTLDGLGAVGGGAHGETEHVVVESIAP
-401 RRFRRS
+401 RIALLAEIMQRVL
-407 RRWRAW
+407 AQ

>member
-1 VVVAASAVVAGV
+1 
-13 SDELDPQEEQ
+13 
-23 HNTGSDGHTNNWG
+23 
-36 ETAHCD
+36 
-42 EVMRNWLRN
+42 
-51 GWASWQHLGM
+51 M

-66 AAQSMLPQVLSDIEA
+66 TAQSMLPQVLSDIEA

-98 AAQLESIIQRVVRR
+98 AAMLESIIQRVAQRS
-112 DSVLVDSDVGPHVLV
+112 SVLVDSDVGPHVLV
-127 PARGAARILLLGH
+127 PASGAARILLLGH

-146 MGTLTARPF
+146 MGTLAARPF
-155 SNDGKVLRRAR
+155 SNDGKALRGPGVFDMAAGIVQAIYAMAILESSGVDTSGIEMLWTADEEIGSSTSRALIEER
-166 RIRYGRRNCAGNL
+166 AQALGK
-179 CNGNSLRVLVSTL
+179 NGAA
-192 QVLKCSG
+192 
-199 PQMRKLVLLRV
+199 LVLEPS
-210 AHSLKNVH
+210 A
-218 KASEKRVQCWC
+218 
-229 SSQVLDGGALKI
+229 DGGALKI

-344 SVTGS
+344 SVSGS

-369 SQRAVAGESI
+369 SQSAVNGESI
-379 SGVSVGGGSDGNFTA
+379 NGVSVGGGSDGNFTA
-394 ALVHSYT
+394 ALGVRTLDGLGAVGGGAHGETEHVVVESIAP
-401 RRFRRS
+401 RIALLAEIMQRVL
-407 RRWRAW
+407 AQ

>member
-1 VVVAASAVVAGV
+1 
-13 SDELDPQEEQ
+13 
-23 HNTGSDGHTNNWG
+23 
-36 ETAHCD
+36 
-42 EVMRNWLRN
+42 MRNWLRN

-66 AAQSMLPQVLSDIEA
+66 TAQSMLPQVLSDIEA
-81 IVNIESPS
+81 IVSIESPS

-98 AAQLESIIQRVVRR
+98 AAQLESIIQRVAQRT
-112 DSVLVDSDVGPHVLV
+112 SVLVASSVGPHVHV
-127 PARGAARILLLGH
+127 PASGVPRILLLGH

-146 MGTLTARPF
+146 MGTLAARPF
-155 SNDGKVLRRAR
+155 SNDGKVLRGPGVFDMAAGIVQAIYAMAILEGAGVDTSGIEMLWTSDEEIGSSTSRALIEER
-166 RIRYGRRNCAGNL
+166 AQAL
-179 CNGNSLRVLVSTL
+179 AKNGAVLVLEPS
-192 QVLKCSG
+192 
-199 PQMRKLVLLRV
+199 
-210 AHSLKNVH
+210 A
-218 KASEKRVQCWC
+218 
-229 SSQVLDGGALKI
+229 DGGALKI

-309 EAHVLVDARVVV
+309 EAQVLVDARVVV

-330 LMSSLVPVVPGASI
+330 LMSSLVPVVPGANI

-355 HSSMSEELFALAVE
+355 HSSMSEELFVLAVE
-369 SQRAVAGESI
+369 SQRAVTGESI
-379 SGVSVGGGSDGNFTA
+379 NGVSVGGGSDGNFTA
-394 ALVHSYT
+394 AIGIRTLDGLGAVGGGAHGETEHVVVESIAP
-401 RRFRRS
+401 RIALLAELMQRIL
-407 RRWRAW
+407 AQ

>member
-1 VVVAASAVVAGV
+1 
-13 SDELDPQEEQ
+13 
-23 HNTGSDGHTNNWG
+23 
-36 ETAHCD
+36 
-42 EVMRNWLRN
+42 
-51 GWASWQHLGM
+51 M

-66 AAQSMLPQVLSDIEA
+66 TAQSMLPQVLSDIEA

-98 AAQLESIIQRVVRR
+98 AAQLESIIQRVANR
-112 DSVLVDSDVGPHVLV
+112 DAVQVDSDVGPHVLV

-146 MGTLTARPF
+146 IGTLAARPF
-155 SNDGKVLRRAR
+155 SNDGKVLRGPGVFDMATGIVQAIYAMAILESAGVDTSGIEMLWTSDEEVGSSTSRTLIEERAR
-166 RIRYGRRNCAGNL
+166 GLGKTGA
-179 CNGNSLRVLVSTL
+179 VLVLEPS
-192 QVLKCSG
+192 
-199 PQMRKLVLLRV
+199 
-210 AHSLKNVH
+210 A
-218 KASEKRVQCWC
+218 
-229 SSQVLDGGALKI
+229 DGGALKI

-344 SVTGS
+344 SITGS

-369 SQRAVAGESI
+369 SQRAVTGESM

-394 ALVHSYT
+394 ALGIRTLDGLGAVGGGAHGETEHVVIDSIAP
-401 RRFRRS
+401 RIALLAEIMQRVL
-407 RRWRAW
+407 AQ

>member
-1 VVVAASAVVAGV
+1 
-13 SDELDPQEEQ
+13 
-23 HNTGSDGHTNNWG
+23 
-36 ETAHCD
+36 
-42 EVMRNWLRN
+42 
-51 GWASWQHLGM
+51 M

-66 AAQSMLPQVLSDIEA
+66 TAQSMLPQVLSDIEA

-89 RNASQVAKS
+89 RNAGQVAKS
-98 AAQLESIIQRVVRR
+98 AAMLESIIQRVAQR
-112 DSVLVDSDVGPHVLV
+112 SCVLVDSDVGPHVLV

-146 MGTLTARPF
+146 MGTLAARPF
-155 SNDGKVLRRAR
+155 SNDGKALRGPGVFDMAAGIVQAIYAMAVLESSGVDTSGIEMLWTADEEIGSSTSRALIEER
-166 RIRYGRRNCAGNL
+166 AQALGK
-179 CNGNSLRVLVSTL
+179 NGAVLVLEPS
-192 QVLKCSG
+192 
-199 PQMRKLVLLRV
+199 
-210 AHSLKNVH
+210 AN
-218 KASEKRVQCWC
+218 
-229 SSQVLDGGALKI
+229 DGALKI

-330 LMSSLVPVVPGASI
+330 LMSSLVPVVSGASI
-344 SVTGS
+344 SVSGS

-369 SQRAVAGESI
+369 SQRAVNGESI
-379 SGVSVGGGSDGNFTA
+379 NGVSVGGGSDGNFTA
-394 ALVHSYT
+394 ALGIRTLDGLGAVGGGAHGETEHVVVESIAP
-401 RRFRRS
+401 RIALLAEIMQRVL
-407 RRWRAW
+407 AQ

>member
-1 VVVAASAVVAGV
+1 
-13 SDELDPQEEQ
+13 
-23 HNTGSDGHTNNWG
+23 
-36 ETAHCD
+36 
-42 EVMRNWLRN
+42 MRNWLRN

-66 AAQSMLPQVLSDIEA
+66 TAQSMLPQVLSDIEA

-98 AAQLESIIQRVVRR
+98 AAQLESIIQRVAHR
-112 DSVLVDSDVGPHVLV
+112 DSVLVDSVVGPHVLV
-127 PARGAARILLLGH
+127 PARGTARILLLGH

-146 MGTLTARPF
+146 MGTLAARPF
-155 SNDGKVLRRAR
+155 SNDGKVLRGPGVFDMAAGIVQAIYAMAILESAGVDTSGIEMLWTSDEEVGSSKSRTLIEERAQ
-166 RIRYGRRNCAGNL
+166 GLGKTGA
-179 CNGNSLRVLVSTL
+179 VLVLEPS
-192 QVLKCSG
+192 
-199 PQMRKLVLLRV
+199 
-210 AHSLKNVH
+210 A
-218 KASEKRVQCWC
+218 
-229 SSQVLDGGALKI
+229 DGGALKI

-369 SQRAVAGESI
+369 AHGAVTGESI

-394 ALVHSYT
+394 ALGIRTLDGLGAVGGGAHGETEHVVVDSIAP
-401 RRFRRS
+401 RIALLAEIMQRVL
-407 RRWRAW
+407 AQ